1 MSYDFL
7 EDLEDELSDEEL
19 ATLGLLEKEYKGS
32 SQAIHDRLQ
41 FQADYDID
49 LTASGADERE
59 KSYKVDTY
67 VFLPKNMGVNRDNF
81 SREQFYTSMTNY
93 MRIRTP
99 TPPEE
104 KYGEAGP
111 IPSADRYFQVHL
123 ITHLRQPLEALVVQD
138 VKLYGCYLN
147 TQLKKFRS
155 FLLDL
160 TRKQPAHFNHRIR
173 LLEKYIVRVL
183 QTLSDFRLRYLNRV
197 RSQAYLM
204 EHEVRQAFLLVDE
217 YLSYRLEATLIYM
230 SQRLAGI
237 KGGEYLLELLLSA
250 LASEM
255 EYRQSEGL
263 ILLSANADESVRET
277 YYYRLGLLKK
287 YISDVLYLQQRNVYK
302 DKAYRNL
309 VAAAGAALAALWAG
323 FMDLQRLYFIT
334 PAAEKLPFSDFA
346 IRFFVVVILGV
357 VVYIFKDRIKDM
369 SKEYFYERLKHRL
382 PDYEFEMIYNYYDH
396 QAQTLK
402 ALKVGKA
409 RQYMRFIQK
418 EALPPEVRYIRDL
431 GHHSDLDP
439 ERSEHVMHFSQHLSL
454 DTRTIGAT
462 SEQIHTLRNIM
473 RLSIAPLLEKLDN
486 PNKNL
491 RYFDLEQGISMIKA
505 PKVYHVNLILR
516 YASAGGDGHGE
527 WQPADVQ
534 FERIRL
540 IIDKHGIQRIESVL
554 PRGTFGYTESVAA

>member
-19 ATLGLLEKEYKGS
+19 ATLGLLEKQYHGS
-32 SQAIHDRLQ
+32 TQTIHDRLQ

-49 LTASGADERE
+49 LKPASQHESE

-67 VFLPKNMGVNRDNF
+67 LFLPKNMGINRENF
-81 SREQFYTSMTNY
+81 SREQFYTSLTNY

-99 TPPEE
+99 TPPED
-104 KYGEAGP
+104 KNRSQGP

-123 ITHLRQPLEALVVQD
+123 ITHLRQPLESLVVQD

-147 TQLKKFRS
+147 TQLKKLRS

-160 TRKQPAHFNHRIR
+160 TRKQPAHFQHRIR

-183 QTLSDFRLRYLNRV
+183 QTLSDFRIQYLNRV
-197 RSQAYLM
+197 RSGAYLID
-204 EHEVRQAFLLVDE
+204 HEVRQAFLLVDE

-230 SQRLAGI
+230 FQRLESTRDC
-237 KGGEYLLELLLSA
+237 EYLSELLQSA

-263 ILLSANADESVRET
+263 ILLDARADEALRET
-277 YYYRLGLLKK
+277 YYYRLGILKK
-287 YISDVLYLQQRNVYK
+287 YISDVLYLDQKNVHK

-309 VAAAGAALAALWAG
+309 IAAAGAALAAFWAG

-346 IRFFVVVILGV
+346 VRFFVVVILGV
-357 VVYIFKDRIKDM
+357 VVYIFKDRIKDL

-382 PDYEFEMIYNYYDH
+382 PDYEFEMSYTFFDL
-396 QAQTLK
+396 QAQALQ
-402 ALKVGKA
+402 ALKIGTA
-409 RQYMRFIQK
+409 RQFMRFIQK
-418 EALPPEVRYIRDL
+418 DALPPEVTYIRDL

-439 ERSEHVMHFSQHLSL
+439 ERSENILHFCQHLVL
-454 DTRTIGAT
+454 AT
-462 SEQIHTLRNIM
+462 QSISQTTDQIHTLRNIL

-491 RYFDLEQGISMIKA
+491 RYYDLEQGISMIKA
-505 PKVYHVNLILR
+505 PKVYHLNLIMR
-516 YASAGGDGHGE
+516 YTSASGDGHDE
-527 WQPADVQ
+527 WQPAEVE
-534 FERIRL
+534 FERFRL
-540 IIDKHGIQRIESVL
+540 ILDKQGIQRIETVL
-554 PRGTFGYTESVAA
+554 PRGTLGYREMAA